1 MSQESPAAL
10 LNLLRSGAMQPGRFN
25 SQHSNQNPGP
35 SDGFLA
41 SLAELANHDS
51 IGNALSAYG
60 LGGGGG
66 AFDWPT
72 GLSSSSNAQELQPST
87 SSSPFHMS

>member
-1 MSQESPAAL
+1 
-10 LNLLRSGAMQPGRFN
+10 MQPCRFN
-25 SQHSNQNPGP
+25 SQHSNQNPGL

-41 SLAELANHDS
+41 SLAELANCDGIS
-51 IGNALSAYG
+51 NALRACG

-72 GLSSSSNAQELQPST
+72 GLSSSPNAQRSGTTTLNEFVSLPYVLT
-87 SSSPFHMS
+87 YLLT